1 MLVAYITPSHR
12 KTIMADTAASSSAR
26 AAEGLTPRFIPRIN
40 VIGLCTLIRKEV
52 GRFLNVHTQTIIA
65 PMVTALLFYAVF
77 ALAFGGLAQTIGD
90 GIPYMTF
97 IAPGLVMM
105 TMVQNAF
112 ANTSSSIVIAKVQGN
127 IVDVLM
133 PPLSAGEFYTGYA
146 MGGVLRGVVVG
157 MATGAVIAV
166 FSGIHIHSL
175 LHIVFFGV
183 MGSLLLSS
191 VGLAAGIW
199 SEKFDHIAAV
209 TNFIVTPLTFLSGT
223 FYSVEQLPP
232 AWHTVAHWNPFFY
245 MIDGFRYGF
254 TGHAD
259 GNLAIGMTLM
269 VVSNLF
275 MAWLCWWMIRT
286 GYKIKS

>member
-1 MLVAYITPSHR
+1 MTDKAL
-12 KTIMADTAASSSAR
+12 AAQSLS
-26 AAEGLTPRFIPRIN
+26 PRTIPRIN
-40 VIGLCTLIRKEV
+40 AIGLQTLIGKEV
-52 GRFLNVHTQTIIA
+52 GRFLNVYTQTIIA

-77 ALAFGGLAQTIGD
+77 ALAFGGIARSIGD
-90 GIPYMTF
+90 VPYMTF
-97 IAPGLVMM
+97 IAPGLILM

-133 PPLSAGEFYTGYA
+133 PPLSAGEFFTGYA
-146 MGGVLRGVVVG
+146 VGGVLRGLVVG
-157 MATGAVIAV
+157 VATGAVV
-166 FSGIHIHSL
+166 FLFIGLHIHSL
-175 LHIVFFGV
+175 PAIIAYGV
-183 MGSLLLSS
+183 EGTLLLSS
-191 VGLAAGIW
+191 IGLAAGIW

-223 FYSVEQLPP
+223 FYSIQQLPP
-232 AWHTVAHWNPFFY
+232 AWQHVAHWNPFFY

-254 TGHAD
+254 VGHAD
-259 GNLAIGMTLM
+259 GNLAIGLAVLTVINIL
-269 VVSNLF
+269 